1 MNLIEL
7 TSKIDSEEKAR
18 KFLEKCRWPN
28 GVRCPRCGHE
38 HISRLRNQHKFE
50 CAKCEYQFSVTAG
63 TIFHGTRVSLRKWLV
78 AVYLLV
84 ESKKGISAKQ
94 IERTIGVSY
103 PTAWYMMHRV
113 RSAMKPDASEDGLF
127 GALEMDETYVGGKE
141 RGIGPG
147 RPGKRSKK
155 TAVLGI
161 IERNGRIRCKAV
173 PNISADEIEDFAA
186 WAMRLDAVDV
196 IYTDQMK
203 SYRILEPVFEHK
215 SVNHSI
221 CYIDGDIHTNGIEG
235 FWSLLKR
242 GVNGAFHHIS
252 AKHLSLYLDEFM
264 RRFNNRKN
272 GAIFQELVRNA
283 TTADARITYAYL
295 VAG

>member
-7 TSKIDSEEKAR
+7 TSRIDSEEKAR

-28 GVRCPRCGHE
+28 GIRCPRCGHE
-38 HISRLRNQHKFE
+38 HISRLKNQRKFE

-78 AVYLLV
+78 TIYLLV

-127 GALEMDETYVGGKE
+127 GVLEMDETYVGGKE

-161 IERNGRIRCKAV
+161 IERNGRVRCKAV
-173 PNISADEIEDFAA
+173 PNVGMAEIMDFADMA
-186 WAMRLDAVDV
+186 VNRGAVDI
-196 IYTDQMK
+196 IYTDQLS
-203 SYRILEPVFEHK
+203 SYRIFDTVFDHK
-215 SVNHSI
+215 SINHKI
-221 CYIDGDIHTNGIEG
+221 AYIDGEIHTNGIEG

-242 GVNGAFHHIS
+242 GINGSFHHVS

-264 RRFNNRKN
+264 WRFNHRKDGN
-272 GAIFQELVRNA
+272 IFEALLGNCEQRRLGYA
-283 TTADARITYAYL
+283 TLTA
-295 VAG
+295 

>member
-7 TSKIDSEEKAR
+7 TTKIDSEEKAR
-18 KFLEKCRWPN
+18 RFLEKCRWPN

-38 HISRLRNQHKFE
+38 HISRLKNQRKFE

-78 AVYLLV
+78 TVYLIC

-94 IERTIGVSY
+94 IERTIGISY

-113 RSAMKPDASEDGLF
+113 RSAMRPDGSEDGLF
-127 GALEMDETYVGGKE
+127 GVLEMDETYVGGKE

-173 PNISADEIEDFAA
+173 SNVGMSEIMDFAS
-186 WAMRLDAVDV
+186 WAVQRDAVDV
-196 IYTDQMK
+196 IYTDQLT
-203 SYRILEPVFEHK
+203 SYRIFDGVYAHK
-215 SVNHSI
+215 PINHSL
-221 CYIDGDIHTNGIEG
+221 CFIDGDIHTNGIEG

-242 GVNGAFHHIS
+242 GINGAFHHVS
-252 AKHLSLYLDEFM
+252 AKHLSRYLDEFM
-264 RRFNNRKN
+264 WRFNNREN
-272 GAIFQELVRNA
+272 TNIFETLLGNCERPGIQ
-283 TTADARITYAYL
+283 YAAL
-295 VAG
+295 CS